1 MKKIVQRLSL
11 GFLFCLALCLC
22 FAPAGYAEAEL
33 VDAGSCGASGANVS
47 WMLFS
52 DGELTITGTGDMRSC
67 YRSQPWA
74 AYSDEIRAVTIG
86 SGVTRIG
93 MDAFSGCKNLRTVS
107 IPNSVTAIDTLAFTG
122 SGLTEVTIPGSV
134 TSIPS
139 EVFKNCKSLKTA
151 RLNYGVATIG
161 SYAFSSSG
169 LTSVTIPGS
178 VTTIGANAFYQS
190 SLNEVTIPGSVETI
204 GKGAF
209 SSTKLTSVTINSGVT
224 SIGSQAFEYCYHLT
238 SVSIP
243 NTVTQIGDNAFHS
256 CDSLS
261 SITIPGSV
269 ESIGSQAFYFC
280 KSLKNV
286 TVPASV
292 TSIGTNAFGACDG
305 ITSAGPIGGA
315 YDYQFGWNNA
325 IPDNAFQF
333 CRMLKSI
340 TIPNSVN
347 SIDERAFYNCPEL
360 ESLTIP
366 TSMRSIGVNAF
377 YGCSSLHHVYYN
389 STQAKWNQIT
399 VESGNTALQNA
410 TLHLSSQPPAT
421 YTVSYSADGG
431 NGIPESQIK
440 EYGTALTLSTAVPTR
455 ENDEADSF
463 TVILDANGGTV
474 SPTSMTAARSNTY
487 SFNSWNTDEQGMRAS
502 YAPGASYTA
511 EADAVLYA
519 QWNYGIIT
527 ESLNLPTPTHEK
539 YNFLGWGTDSDA
551 IEGITGEYVPK
562 GNVTLYAVWDIETY
576 DVTYDANGG
585 TNAPSAQRKK
595 QDIDLV
601 LRSDLPERA
610 ASTDQ
615 PYVITLNA
623 NGGSVTPNTLTPT
636 RTTSYTFRTWNT
648 EQDGSGTSYSPG
660 SSFSDNAALTLYAQW
675 DSEAS
680 IESVELPELS
690 RAGYSFLGWGSSS
703 DAASGITGSYTPTA
717 DVTLY
722 AIWKPDRYAVTY
734 NANGGTDA
742 PKPQI
747 KLHGSALTLSS
758 AEPTHESTEVGSYTV
773 TLDAKGGTV
782 STSSLTAARTKNY
795 TFHIWNTASNGSGTD
810 YAPGASY
817 TGNAPLT
824 LYAMWKTNT
833 NTSAVTLP
841 VPTREGYIFKGWSAQ
856 ATASSGITGSYTPTE
871 SKTLYAIWR
880 PNSGTCGNNLTWTL
894 DGEGT
899 LIISGSGSMSTN
911 SSNWRDDW
919 RNYKADIRSAIINEG
934 VTSVGQ
940 YAFADCSS
948 LSDISLPES
957 LQNIGSYAFNNC
969 SSLRTITIPESVQAI
984 GSYAFYNTGI
994 NSVVLPEGITSIN
1007 TCTFKSCSSLS
1018 SVTIPRSVNTIA
1030 GYAFYLVSDHLTV
1043 YYNGTEA
1050 EWNQISVDE
1059 GNELGNADK
1068 YYTYTIDYQANGG
1081 FGAPDR
1087 QKKITG
1093 EAVTL
1098 SNATP
1103 SHENSVGSYTVRLN
1117 YDGDGSSSVPLTSTV
1132 TTTYSFSSW
1141 NTQQDGH
1148 GTSYAPGSR
1157 YTANANLTLYAQWNS
1172 STSIA
1177 EVTLPAPTRTG
1188 YSFMG
1193 WALDSS
1199 ASSGVVG
1206 SYTPDGNVTLYAIW
1220 KPDTYTIS
1228 YDANGGV
1235 GAPANQTKTHDI
1247 ALTLSAAVPT
1257 RDNSSAGSYTVTLD
1271 ANGGSVNTTSLT
1283 ARRTTGY
1290 TFKNWNTAINGSG
1303 TNYAPGAEY
1312 TANIA
1317 AVLYAQWNSSTST
1330 AEVTLPTP
1338 TRPGYTFK
1346 GWAGDSSAGSG
1357 VTGSYRPTGDVTLYA
1372 TWEINTY
1379 FVSYNANGGS
1389 GAPANQIKTHGITLN
1404 LSAKVP
1410 TRTNSSAGG
1419 YTVTL
1424 NPNGGSVNTSSLTA
1438 ERTTSYTF
1446 RNWNTAINGSG
1457 TSYEPGAGYTA
1468 NVDLILY
1475 AQWNSITSIAE
1486 VTLPTPTRTGY
1497 SFMGWA
1503 PDSSASSGVVASYT
1517 PGGNVTL
1524 YAIWKPN
1531 TYTIS
1536 YDANG
1541 GVGAPANQTKT
1552 QDIALTLSA
1561 AVPTRDNSSAGS
1573 YTVTL
1578 DANGGSVN
1586 PTSLTAKRT
1595 TGYTFRNWNTAINGS
1610 GTSYAPGARYTANAS
1625 AVLYA
1630 QWNSSTT
1637 ASPVTLP
1644 TPTRSGYSFMGWSSN
1659 SSASSGS
1666 VGSYTPGAN
1675 VTLYAIWKPDTYIIS
1690 YNANGGT
1697 GTPSSQ
1703 IKEQDVPLTLSSV
1716 QPKKYYIIQYNAA
1729 GGTVS
1734 PASKN
1739 VNCTFD
1745 NWNSAVNG
1753 SGTSY
1758 ASGGTYTINADATLY
1773 AQWTNPTA
1781 GTLAA
1786 PKRSG
1791 YVFDGWF
1798 TSATSG
1804 VRVTDSSTI
1813 TGNMTVYAHW
1823 TESAANPYNL
1833 GEETYSFENYGDSDS
1848 AGGHCFGMS
1857 MTSAG
1862 YYNGLLDISRIGGNA
1877 GTPLYSFSPT
1887 STVKKPIC
1895 YYQSVQGSYSRDAIV
1910 AGGSFYLYRYNNI
1923 ASDWREVVNYVSNH
1937 EYDGTG
1943 LLQIGFRKGLGGHA
1957 INFLR
1962 YENVNGQDRI
1972 YAYDNNFPTRE
1983 TYFYQDSGGNVR
1995 QAPVQTFSGS
2005 IDCIALRD
2013 CRKYFNSTGDF
2024 DSTHALY
2031 MAKNAAT
2038 VEGYSYTYMEG
2049 EFSEEEYVMYEIPAD
2064 QDRVIIVPN
2073 RDYADFIYMDTEYSF
2088 GVITDETYGEL
2099 KFASIN
2105 EHGGT
2110 SDAVFRVFES
2120 DSGFAEPDFVLPSA
2134 LTEIEES
2141 AFEGISAATVYI
2153 PDLCT
2158 SIGSYAFRNASV
2170 KQIRIPEA
2178 CSIAENAFDGC
2189 ARVKIFG
2196 TPGSPAEVYCDSHE
2210 NCTFIPE
2217 NRKVVLEMH
2226 VSCASLS
2233 PFEE

>member
-52 DGELTITGTGDMRSC
+52 DGELTVTGTGDMRSC

-325 IPDNAFQF
+325 IPNNAFQY

-595 QDIDLV
+595 LDIDLV

-841 VPTREGYIFKGWSAQ
+841 VPTREGYTFKGWSAQ

-969 SSLRTITIPESVQAI
+969 SSLGTITIPESVQAI

-1206 SYTPDGNVTLYAIW
+1206 SYTPD
-1220 KPDTYTIS
+1220 
-1228 YDANGGV
+1228 
-1235 GAPANQTKTHDI
+1235 
-1247 ALTLSAAVPT
+1247 
-1257 RDNSSAGSYTVTLD
+1257 
-1271 ANGGSVNTTSLT
+1271 
-1283 ARRTTGY
+1283 
-1290 TFKNWNTAINGSG
+1290 
-1303 TNYAPGAEY
+1303 
-1312 TANIA
+1312 
-1317 AVLYAQWNSSTST
+1317 
-1330 AEVTLPTP
+1330 
-1338 TRPGYTFK
+1338 
-1346 GWAGDSSAGSG
+1346 
-1357 VTGSYRPTGDVTLYA
+1357 
-1372 TWEINTY
+1372 
-1379 FVSYNANGGS
+1379 
-1389 GAPANQIKTHGITLN
+1389 
-1404 LSAKVP
+1404 
-1410 TRTNSSAGG
+1410 
-1419 YTVTL
+1419 
-1424 NPNGGSVNTSSLTA
+1424 
-1438 ERTTSYTF
+1438 
-1446 RNWNTAINGSG
+1446 
-1457 TSYEPGAGYTA
+1457 
-1468 NVDLILY
+1468 
-1475 AQWNSITSIAE
+1475 
-1486 VTLPTPTRTGY
+1486 
-1497 SFMGWA
+1497 
-1503 PDSSASSGVVASYT
+1503 
-1517 PGGNVTL
+1517 GNVTL